1 MESIPNQVM
10 DIEALKKALP
20 LGYPYLLIDRVLS
33 RTEEE
38 VVAQK
43 CVTINEPYFQ
53 GHFRPPFPSV
63 MPGTMI
69 LEGMAQTAGLL
80 LGEGKLAVLAEV
92 GRARFRRPVVPGDR
106 LTFRAKVLKRRG
118 PVLQAQVHAEV
129 DGEPVAEA
137 EITLVVR
144 DVGETG

>member
-1 MESIPNQVM
+1 M
-10 DIEALKKALP
+10 DIEALKRALP
-20 LGYPYLLIDRVLS
+20 LGYPYLLLDRVLS

-43 CVTINEPYFQ
+43 CVTVNEPYFQ

-106 LTFRAKVLKRRG
+106 LTFRAKLLRRRG
-118 PVLQAQVHAEV
+118 PVLQAQVQAEV
-129 DGEPVAEA
+129 EGEPVAEA

-144 DVGETG
+144 DVGEAR

>member
-1 MESIPNQVM
+1 M
-10 DIEALKKALP
+10 DIEELKRVLP
-20 LGYPYLLIDRVLS
+20 LGYPYLLLDRVLS

-80 LGEGKLAVLAEV
+80 LEEGKLAFLAEV
-92 GRARFRRPVVPGDR
+92 EQARFRRPVVPGDR
-106 LTFRAKVLKRRG
+106 LTFRARAHGRRG
-118 PVLQAQVHAEV
+118 PLLRAQVQAEV
-129 DGEPVAEA
+129 EGVLVAVA
-137 EITLVVR
+137 QIILVVR
-144 DVGETG
+144 DVGEIG

>member
-1 MESIPNQVM
+1 M
-10 DIEALKKALP
+10 DIEELKRALP
-20 LGYPYLLIDRVLS
+20 LGYPYLLIDRVLLRS
-33 RTEEE
+33 EEE
-38 VVAQK
+38 AVAQK

-92 GRARFRRPVVPGDR
+92 ERARFRRPVVPGDR
-106 LTFRAKVLKRRG
+106 LTFRAKALRRRG
-118 PVLQAQVHAEV
+118 PVLQAQVQAEV
-129 DGEPVAEA
+129 EGEPAAEA
-137 EITLVVR
+137 VITLVVR
-144 DVGETG
+144 DAEKTR

>member
-1 MESIPNQVM
+1 MEPVPHPVM
-10 DIEALKKALP
+10 DIEELKRALP
-20 LGYPYLLIDRVLS
+20 LGYPYLLLDRVLS
-33 RTEEE
+33 RSAEE

-92 GRARFRRPVVPGDR
+92 AQARFRRPVVPGDR
-106 LTFRAKVLKRRG
+106 LTFRAKALRRRG
-118 PVLQAQVHAEV
+118 PVLQAQVQAEV
-129 DGEPVAEA
+129 DGTTVAEA
-137 EITLVVR
+137 QITLVVR
-144 DVGETG
+144 DVEKTG

>member
-1 MESIPNQVM
+1 M
-10 DIEALKKALP
+10 DIEELKRALP
-20 LGYPYLLIDRVLS
+20 LGYPYLLLDRVLS

-53 GHFRPPFPSV
+53 GHFRPPFPSL

-92 GRARFRRPVVPGDR
+92 VRARFRRPVVPGDR
-106 LTFRAKVLKRRG
+106 LTFRGRALRRHG
-118 PVLQAQVHAEV
+118 PVFQAQVRAEV
-129 DGEPVAEA
+129 EGELVAEA
-137 EITLVVR
+137 ELTLVVR
-144 DVGETG
+144 DVGEAR